1 MCKFNIDFLN
11 WKKSTLLGYA
21 MPHFQIEYSAN
32 IEDLVDISALCDAI
46 RVAAAKVQTFPLAGI
61 RVRAV
66 RVEHFAIADGN
77 PKHGFI
83 DLSIRL
89 REGRPDDVKLDAI
102 TVIFAALKEFTAEAM
117 ETRSIAL
124 SAEMRD
130 IDNVF
135 SAKFGNIRDYIE
147 DRA

>member
-1 MCKFNIDFLN
+1 
-11 WKKSTLLGYA
+11 
-21 MPHFQIEYSAN
+21 MPHFQIEYSSN
-32 IEDLVDISALCDAI
+32 IEDVVDISALCDAI
-46 RVAAAKVQTFPLAGI
+46 RTSAAEVQAFPLAGI

-89 REGRPDDVKLDAI
+89 REGRPDHVKLDAL
-102 TVIFAALKEFTAEAM
+102 TTIFSALKNFTAKAM

-124 SAEMRD
+124 STEMRD
-130 IDNVF
+130 IDDVL
-135 SAKFGNIRDYIE
+135 SAKFGNIRDHME
-147 DRA
+147 GNA

>member
-1 MCKFNIDFLN
+1 
-11 WKKSTLLGYA
+11 

-46 RVAAAKVQTFPLAGI
+46 RAAAAKVQTFPLAGI

-89 REGRPDDVKLDAI
+89 REGRRDDVKLDAI

>member
-1 MCKFNIDFLN
+1 
-11 WKKSTLLGYA
+11 
-21 MPHFQIEYSAN
+21 MPHFQIEYSSN
-32 IEDLVDISALCDAI
+32 IEDVIDISALCDAI
-46 RVAAAKVQTFPLAGI
+46 RTSAAEVQAFPLAGI

-89 REGRPDDVKLDAI
+89 REGRPDDVKLDAL
-102 TVIFAALKEFTAEAM
+102 TTIFSALKNFTAKAM

-124 SAEMRD
+124 STEMRD
-130 IDNVF
+130 IDDVL
-135 SAKFGNIRDYIE
+135 SAKFGNIRDHME
-147 DRA
+147 GNA

>member
-1 MCKFNIDFLN
+1 
-11 WKKSTLLGYA
+11 
-21 MPHFQIEYSAN
+21 MPHLQIEYSAN
-32 IEDLVDISALCDAI
+32 IEDVVDISALCDTI
-46 RVAAAKVQTFPLAGI
+46 RTSAATVQAFPIAGI

-89 REGRPDDVKLDAI
+89 REGRPDNVKLDALN
-102 TVIFAALKEFTAEAM
+102 VIFSALKNFTANAM

-130 IDNVF
+130 IDNVL
-135 SAKFGNIRDYIE
+135 SAKFGNIRDHIK
-147 DRA
+147 DSS

>member
-1 MCKFNIDFLN
+1 
-11 WKKSTLLGYA
+11 

-46 RVAAAKVQTFPLAGI
+46 RAAAAKVQTFPLAGI

-102 TVIFAALKEFTAEAM
+102 TVIFAALKEFTAEVM